1 MSNRPDSPIPGALT
15 PGIPSTSISP
25 AGRNRRRLVKS
36 CAMLLAPL
44 TVGLAACGTSGSTS
58 SDPLASSPYDAT
70 DAVAVSAGADSHD
83 VDPEK
88 PLDVTA
94 ESGADKITDVFAT
107 DAAGRVLP
115 GDLSADSKHWRS
127 TGPLAAGVRYDLQVS
142 TENDEGA
149 PGRRTLHFETKPQ
162 GKHLD
167 VKLGPDN
174 GTYGVGQPLTAELS
188 RRVKN
193 PKQREIIERALRVK
207 SRPHVE
213 GSWHWVD
220 SKELHF
226 RPRSYWP
233 AHASIT
239 LTSALKGLKV
249 RKGLYGG
256 SAAPVR
262 MKTGDRIEAIADAS
276 SLVMNVKKNG
286 RTVHSMPITT
296 GKAGYET
303 RNGIKVILAKE
314 SFVRMT
320 SASIGASDFYDLP
333 VYWATRLTNSG
344 EYVHGAP
351 WSVGSQGVSNTSH
364 GCTGMSSGNARWF
377 FDNVRQGDIVQ
388 HVNTAGESMAPF
400 GNGFGDWNMGWKQ
413 WRKGS
418 TVDPGKHEGSGP
430 ADAARLRPQV

>member
-1 MSNRPDSPIPGALT
+1 MSDKPDSVHPGAT
-15 PGIPSTSISP
+15 PLGAPSTP
-25 AGRNRRRLVKS
+25 RPPVRRDRRKVVKS
-36 CAMLLAPL
+36 CALLLAPL
-44 TVGLAACGTSGSTS
+44 TMGLAACGTSGNSS

-70 DAVAVSAGADSHD
+70 DAVAVNAGADSQD
-83 VDPEK
+83 VDPDK
-88 PLDVTA
+88 PLEVTA
-94 ESGADKITDVFAT
+94 ESGEDKITDVFAT
-107 DAAGRVLP
+107 DGAGRVLP
-115 GDLSADSKHWRS
+115 GELSADSKHWRS
-127 TGPLAAGVRYDLQVS
+127 TGPLAAGVRYNLQVS

-149 PGRRTLHFETKPQ
+149 PGRRTVHFKTKPK
-162 GKHLD
+162 GKHLN

-188 RRVKN
+188 RRVKSR
-193 PKQREIIERALRVK
+193 KQREIIERALRVK
-207 SRPHVE
+207 STPHVE
-213 GSWHWVD
+213 GSWHWVN

-226 RPRSYWP
+226 RPRTYWP

-239 LTSALKGLKV
+239 LTSALKGLKLH
-249 RKGLYGG
+249 KGLYGG
-256 SAAPVR
+256 SATPVR

-333 VYWATRLTNSG
+333 VYWATRLTDSG

-377 FDNVRQGDIVQ
+377 FENVRQGDIVQ
-388 HVNTAGESMAPF
+388 HVNTAGENMAPF
-400 GNGFGDWNMGWKQ
+400 GNGFGDWNLNWKQ

-418 TVDPGKHEGSGP
+418 TVNTAKYDDSGP
-430 ADAARLRPQV
+430 ADAARLRPEV